1 MRKLTKR
8 IISLFAGA
16 ALAASLLVGIVSLTN
31 PVQASAEE
39 TITIDNTLRIQ
50 MKEGAAVR
58 IGTTPDS
65 GDQAIRF
72 QTYVKKSYFDT
83 LVNTETG
90 VYIIPKDLLT
100 GELTNETPGA
110 KRIPSQVSASETDT
124 HYLYNSVLYDIP
136 ENSYGRDIVAR
147 AYVKSG
153 SNYVWAGNAQMRSLS
168 YVASAALEDGKDA
181 NGNAF
186 DATDIKYLKSYVDKA
201 LKSFAVNDDSYTM
214 TAGETLAVPMTI
226 TPVYAEDDLDR
237 AHV

>member
-16 ALAASLLVGIVSLTN
+16 ALATSLLVGIVSLTN

-58 IGTTPDS
+58 IGTTPET

-83 LVNTETG
+83 LVNPETG

-136 ENSYGRDIVAR
+136 ENSYVYISGIYIV
-147 AYVKSG
+147 
-153 SNYVWAGNAQMRSLS
+153 
-168 YVASAALEDGKDA
+168 
-181 NGNAF
+181 
-186 DATDIKYLKSYVDKA
+186 
-201 LKSFAVNDDSYTM
+201 
-214 TAGETLAVPMTI
+214 
-226 TPVYAEDDLDR
+226 
-237 AHV
+237 